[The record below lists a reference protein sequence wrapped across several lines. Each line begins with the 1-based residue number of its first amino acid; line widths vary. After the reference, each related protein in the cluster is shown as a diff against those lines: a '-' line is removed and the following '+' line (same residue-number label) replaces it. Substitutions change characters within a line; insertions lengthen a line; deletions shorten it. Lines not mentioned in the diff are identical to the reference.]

1 MKEKEAENIKAV
13 TTKTLGDFIR
23 LEEGST
29 GKQSALKGGAMIG
42 SSVLAQ
48 VLFSAL
54 NSADATI
61 NHSACSNCGLDD
73 LVHSSRSILWGWRH
87 WSAL

>member
-1 MKEKEAENIKAV
+1 MKEKDTENIKEV
-13 TTKTLGDFIR
+13 TIKTLGDFIR

-29 GKQSALKGGAMIG
+29 GRQSALKAGAMIG

-54 NSADATI
+54 DSADATI
-61 NHSACSNCGLDD
+61 THSACSSCGLDD
-73 LVHSSRSILWGWRH
+73 YIHSSRSIFWGWRH